1 MNPIVALALIVA
13 LLAVYA
19 CFAVTKRG
27 AAVAEKARRL
37 ELESLEQRREIWRLQ
52 KQKKGDSRTNPGAGD
67 GSDRNDE
74 TLASIAVAVTRIVGE
89 LHEARVLESIARG
102 AVEAAGATTA
112 RIVLHDRRTDR
123 FGRGPSARRD
133 EKGEI
138 VIAEEPPRGTED
150 AVLRSAMKRRA
161 RIRRDSRDP
170 TARGVFEA
178 ADRELAMAA
187 PLFDRAIAAA
197 VVLVDGDVGTVR
209 EHAIDVLAAAGS
221 LALAN
226 ARLRASSATNS
237 APVTELATPEQNTH
251 A

>member
-1 MNPIVALALIVA
+1 MSPAVAFALVVA

-19 CFAVTKRG
+19 CFAMAKRG
-27 AAVAEKARRL
+27 AVLGERARRL

-52 KQKKGDSRTNPGAGD
+52 KLKKGDLRATPGTGEVA
-67 GSDRNDE
+67 DRNDE
-74 TLASIAVAVTRIVGE
+74 ALAAIASAVSRISGE

-102 AVEAAGATTA
+102 AVESAGATSV

-133 EKGEI
+133 DKGVI
-138 VIAEEPPRGTED
+138 VIADESPRGTEE

-161 RIRRDSRDP
+161 RIQRDGSDP
-170 TARGVFEA
+170 TARGVFES
-178 ADRELAMAA
+178 ADRELTMAA

-197 VVLVDGDVGTVR
+197 VVLVDGDPGAVR
-209 EHAIDVLAAAGS
+209 EHAIDVLAATGS

-226 ARLRASSATNS
+226 ARLRAASAATS
-237 APVTELATPEQNTH
+237 ASITEIAAPERNPH